1 MQATTLGRYLL
12 YGAKRDFMGVGKPTP
27 IPVATPT
34 NPLPVPGLPGST
46 TTQPGDRVQS
56 AAAPSETADWRVNSA
71 GDAFAVDLPA
81 AGGQVLTVAGDG
93 TIIMRDRGAAGE
105 RGRWAF
111 VARGGCPEYPEIA
124 LGVSGAPSVGSSP
137 WSAVRGLIDGHMH
150 MMAFEFL
157 GGRIHCG
164 RPWHPYGVA
173 YAMVDCPDHY
183 PNGAGAAAENVLSY
197 DNPAHTH
204 DPVGWPTF
212 KDWPSYP
219 SLTHEQSYYRWL
231 ERSWRAGQRVFVNL
245 LVDNAVLCELYP
257 LKKNS
262 CNEMDGVRLQAR
274 RIHELQD
281 YIDAQHGGPGKGWFR
296 IVRSP
301 YEARRVINQGKL
313 AVILGIEVSKLFD
326 CGINNEQAE
335 CTAPQIDQRL
345 DEVYDMGVRDM
356 ELVNKFDNAL
366 AGVAGDSGTT
376 GVVVNNGN
384 KIETGKYWQMTSCDG
399 HNHVEDRT
407 QYSLPG
413 VERDSLAGNVLRV
426 FGTSGAA
433 PVYPPAPHCNVRG
446 LSPLGAHLVKRMI
459 AKKMIVDP
467 DHLSVRA
474 RNQLLDIVEAAKY
487 SGIISSHSWSTPDA
501 IPRIYRLGGFVTPY
515 AGASKD
521 FVTQWREALPVR
533 DKRFYQGVG
542 WGADMNG
549 FGAQGGPRGGANPVT
564 YPFKSWDGKVTIG
577 QQHSGQRVYD
587 INKDGVAHYGLYP
600 DWVEDLRHLA
610 GRQIIDD
617 LGRGAEAYLQMWERA
632 DGIPTGCRPSKAKL
646 SKRGLA
652 GARLGASNARA
663 AAARGPAE
671 AAGRE
676 GVALLRRQ
684 GQAGRRVDPGGE
696 GRAGRLDRARAQGAR
711 DPHGDEGEAG
721 PQGHARRSARACASA
736 AASST
741 WSAAGACARWRS
753 RRRSRARR
761 SGGLSGP
768 PGCADERRLG
778 RARVRG
784 AAGAMCG
791 VWSHHAT
798 QLRTLLPPRHPYL
811 TPTQPPFAG
820 ALQKRL
826 ALASIRRH
834 RLHDLLAAHEVQL
847 VEALAQLAR
856 LRVAHPHA
864 VADPQLR
871 GGPAVQRRLDLAG
884 ALLAVELQPFREVRR
899 GQPVGARRARGRVA
913 AAEQRRGVV
922 VGPPDDRERE
932 QRRGLGREAAVGV
945 EQRRPVEPRAGRHLG
960 HRRLGRRP
968 LDRAGP
974 AAVDE
979 AQLRDRPHRRHHL
992 RAPARQLARRHPLHR
1007 PDRGAHQRPAPAGG
1021 RRRPRCGPRSS

>member
-1 MQATTLGRYLL
+1 M
-12 YGAKRDFMGVGKPTP
+12 
-27 IPVATPT
+27 
-34 NPLPVPGLPGST
+34 
-46 TTQPGDRVQS
+46 
-56 AAAPSETADWRVNSA
+56 
-71 GDAFAVDLPA
+71 
-81 AGGQVLTVAGDG
+81 
-93 TIIMRDRGAAGE
+93 
-105 RGRWAF
+105 
-111 VARGGCPEYPEIA
+111 
-124 LGVSGAPSVGSSP
+124 
-137 WSAVRGLIDGHMH
+137 
-150 MMAFEFL
+150 
-157 GGRIHCG
+157 
-164 RPWHPYGVA
+164 
-173 YAMVDCPDHY
+173 
-183 PNGAGAAAENVLSY
+183 LSY
-197 DNPAHTH
+197 GNPAHLH

-296 IVRSP
+296 IVKSP

-610 GRQIIDD
+610 GQQIIDD
-617 LGRGAEAYLQMWERA
+617 LGRGSEAYLQMWERA
-632 DGIPTGCRPSKAKL
+632 DGIPTGCRPAKAKL
-646 SKRGLA
+646 TRRGLA
-652 GARLGASNARA
+652 GARLGASNA
-663 AAARGPAE
+663 
-671 AAGRE
+671 
-676 GVALLRRQ
+676 ALLRRA
-684 GQAGRRVDPGGE
+684 GQPKQRGAKAWRYCVDKGKLVAAPEPGGA
-696 GRAGRLDRARAQGAR
+696 GGAGRLDRARPQGAR
-711 DPHGDEGEAG
+711 DPHGDEGEAR
-721 PQGHARRSARACASA
+721 PQGHARL
-736 AASST
+736 
-741 WSAAGACARWRS
+741 
-753 RRRSRARR
+753 RARR
-761 SGGLSGP
+761 AQARALRLRGP
-768 PGCADERRLG
+768 RR
-778 RARVRG
+778 
-784 AAGAMCG
+784 AGARGGGDHGEDAQVRPALAPGRRVALTNGGWVGMG
-791 VWSHHAT
+791 FEPAREPTSVVSTTHTAVET
-798 QLRTLLPPRHPYL
+798 TLVPPRHLEP

-820 ALQKRL
+820 ALEERL
-826 ALASIRRH
+826 ALAAVGRH
-834 RLHDLLAAHEVQL
+834 RLHDLVAAHEVQL

-856 LRVAHPHA
+856 LRVAHPDD

-871 GGPAVQRRLDLAG
+871 GGAAVQRRLDLAG
-884 ALLAVELQPFREVRR
+884 ALVAVELQPFGRKRR
-899 GQPVGARRARGRVA
+899 GQPVRARRARRRVA

-932 QRRGLGREAAVGV
+932 QRRGLGREAAVGCRTASARTGPSPAATSV
-945 EQRRPVEPRAGRHLG
+945 TAASAAVRSIEPVPPPLTKRSCATARTAATTSARRPASSRADIRCIVRIAAPISGLSRRAIADARDVALVAHEPVELELLARDDRLREQRGVVGRA
-960 HRRLGRRP
+960 HRRAPGADLH
-968 LDRAGP
+968 P
-974 AAVDE
+974 AAQRPPAGVDVE
-979 AQLRDRPHRRHHL
+979 ADADRPAAGLADGRDRELEVLDAVDHDRHAL
-992 RAPARQLARRHPLHR
+992 ARPGRQLAQG
-1007 PDRGAHQRPAPAGG
+1007 GAVDGRVGDDQVVVAVPRQPQRLGQREGEDSLQSGGQRALDQRPAAHGLRGEADRRPARRGAAD
-1021 RRRPRCGPRSS
+1021 RRRCDRTHRGREPRTAAPERPSHVSAPAAGALR